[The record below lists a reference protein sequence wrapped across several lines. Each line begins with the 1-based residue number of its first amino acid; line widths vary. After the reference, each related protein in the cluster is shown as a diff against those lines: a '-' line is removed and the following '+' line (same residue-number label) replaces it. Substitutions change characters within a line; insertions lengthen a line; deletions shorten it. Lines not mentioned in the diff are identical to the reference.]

1 MGIMAKKWKIVLYM
15 VGLIVLFF
23 VLQYDFSED
32 NTWRSWNLPLS
43 GKVILIDPGHGGPDG
58 GAGDKDALEKDI
70 ALDVSLKLK
79 DYLEEQGALVVMT
92 REEDK
97 DLARKS
103 TRSYSKR
110 KTEDLKKRLK
120 IINKS
125 EADFFISVHLNS
137 IPSAR
142 WSGAQTFYASHYKEN
157 ARAAKFIQD
166 EFKRNLKNTSRE
178 AKPINNV
185 YIIKHAKKPGVLVE
199 VGFLSNPTEKANL
212 KKDSYQDKLAES
224 IYLGVLRYFTHE
236 KEIKITY

>member
-1 MGIMAKKWKIVLYM
+1 ML
-15 VGLIVLFF
+15 GLTVLFF

-32 NTWRSWNLPLS
+32 NTWKSWNLPLS

-58 GAGDKDALEKDI
+58 GAGDEGALEKDI
-70 ALDVSLKLK
+70 ALKVSLKMK
-79 DYLEEQGALVVMT
+79 DFLEGQGALVLMT

-97 DLARKS
+97 DLANKS
-103 TRSYSKR
+103 TRGYSKR
-110 KTEDLKKRLK
+110 KTEDLKKRLEF
-120 IINKS
+120 INKS
-125 EADFFISVHLNS
+125 EADLFISVHLNS
-137 IPSAR
+137 IPSPR
-142 WSGAQTFYASHYKEN
+142 WSGAQTFYAPHHKEN

-166 EFKRNLKNTSRE
+166 EFKKNLQNTTRE

-224 IYLGVLRYFTHE
+224 IYLGILRYFTDE
-236 KEIKITY
+236 KEIKIVY

>member
-1 MGIMAKKWKIVLYM
+1 MKKKWKVILFM
-15 VGLIVLFF
+15 LGLTVLFF
-23 VLQYDFSED
+23 ILQYDFSED
-32 NTWRSWNLPLS
+32 NTWKSWNLPLS

-58 GAGDKDALEKDI
+58 GAGDEGALEKDI
-70 ALDVSLKLK
+70 ALKISLKMK
-79 DYLEEQGALVVMT
+79 DFLEGQGALVLMT

-97 DLARKS
+97 DLANKS
-103 TRSYSKR
+103 TRGYSKR
-110 KTEDLKKRLK
+110 KTEDLKKRLEF
-120 IINKS
+120 INKS

-137 IPSAR
+137 IPSPR
-142 WSGAQTFYASHYKEN
+142 WSGAQTFYAPHHKEN

-166 EFKRNLKNTSRE
+166 EFKENLQNTTRD

-224 IYLGVLRYFTHE
+224 IYLGVLRYFTDE
-236 KEIKITY
+236 KEIKIVY

>member
-1 MGIMAKKWKIVLYM
+1 ML
-15 VGLIVLFF
+15 GLTVLFF

-32 NTWRSWNLPLS
+32 NTWKSWNLPLS

-58 GAGDKDALEKDI
+58 GAGDEGALEKDI
-70 ALDVSLKLK
+70 ALKVSLKMK
-79 DYLEEQGALVVMT
+79 DFLEGQGALVLMT

-97 DLARKS
+97 DLADKS
-103 TRSYSKR
+103 TRGYSKR
-110 KTEDLKKRLK
+110 KTEDLKKRLEF
-120 IINKS
+120 INKS

-137 IPSAR
+137 IPSPR
-142 WSGAQTFYASHYKEN
+142 WSGAQTFYAPHHKEN

-166 EFKRNLKNTSRE
+166 EFKKNLQNTTRE

-185 YIIKHAKKPGVLVE
+185 YIIKHAKRPGVLVE

-224 IYLGVLRYFTHE
+224 IYLGVLRYFTDE
-236 KEIKITY
+236 KEIKIVY